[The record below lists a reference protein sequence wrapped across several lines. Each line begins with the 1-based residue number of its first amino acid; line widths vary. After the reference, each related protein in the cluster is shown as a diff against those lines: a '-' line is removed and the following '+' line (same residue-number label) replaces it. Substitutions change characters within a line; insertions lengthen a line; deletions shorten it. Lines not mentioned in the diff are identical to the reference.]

1 MQSHSS
7 KGVARRRV
15 LYLAAWNVQAIH
27 EGIVAYAHEAGWILN
42 NAMCFSGLIPED
54 AQPDGVICRHAY
66 NPAILAFTR
75 RLGVPAVGF
84 EEDPR
89 MPLPRV
95 YYDEEA
101 VGALAARHLIQ
112 RGHKTLGF
120 LHLHFTPYQLL
131 RRDGFRREVEQA
143 GLRYVDFAPQT
154 KPDSW
159 HAAPGP
165 AWDWLDARLQQAGT
179 PVGIMATNDQ
189 IARPLIDALVE
200 RGYRVPED
208 VAVVG
213 AENDPLVCDIAAVS
227 ISSVDT
233 RTRQIGY
240 EAARMLDRI
249 MSGEAVGAAT
259 LRIAPSHVVTR
270 DSTDALAIANAH
282 AAHALHFIWRHY
294 RKPIRIDDIAGSV
307 SITRRRLQTLFLQ
320 ELGRTM
326 QEEITRV
333 RTAHACRLL
342 SRTALKIN
350 IVAQQSGFSTSLH
363 LHRTFQ
369 NLLKTGPKA
378 FREGGFP
385 VPDLGVLPASAE
397 NAGA

>member
-1 MQSHSS
+1 MQAHSA
-7 KGVARRRV
+7 KAAKRRRV
-15 LYLAAWNVQAIH
+15 LYLTAWNVQAIH

-42 NAMCFSGLIPED
+42 NAMCFSGLIPDD

-165 AWDWLDARLQQAGT
+165 AWDWLDAQLQQAGT

-189 IARPLIDALVE
+189 IARPLIDALV
-200 RGYRVPED
+200 
-208 VAVVG
+208 
-213 AENDPLVCDIAAVS
+213 
-227 ISSVDT
+227 
-233 RTRQIGY
+233 
-240 EAARMLDRI
+240 
-249 MSGEAVGAAT
+249 
-259 LRIAPSHVVTR
+259 
-270 DSTDALAIANAH
+270 
-282 AAHALHFIWRHY
+282 
-294 RKPIRIDDIAGSV
+294 
-307 SITRRRLQTLFLQ
+307 
-320 ELGRTM
+320 
-326 QEEITRV
+326 
-333 RTAHACRLL
+333 
-342 SRTALKIN
+342 
-350 IVAQQSGFSTSLH
+350 
-363 LHRTFQ
+363 
-369 NLLKTGPKA
+369 
-378 FREGGFP
+378 
-385 VPDLGVLPASAE
+385 
-397 NAGA
+397 